1 MALFLFMNFTKNKLY
16 MSSTKKQKFEYSG
29 KLEEYQLYKK
39 NTYTKYEADQYSQYQ
54 NFLYKRALYGL
65 SSLPKNEVEQ
75 MSKQKKIR
83 ISKVNRRAQR
93 VLNEAK
99 QRKVISI
106 TNGIFAKWF
115 PDTKFTNFMLSN
127 TDTDEKVRNTLNFKD
142 LNMHKDEIIRIFI
155 EEGILS
161 SNFLSLKRDPN
172 SLPRL
177 KSV

>member
-1 MALFLFMNFTKNKLY
+1 

-65 SSLPKNEVEQ
+65 SSLPKDEVEQ

-93 VLNEAK
+93 VLNKAK

-106 TNGIFAKWF
+106 TNEIFAKWF
-115 PDTKFTNFMLSN
+115 PDTKFAKFMLGN
-127 TDTDEKVRNTLNFKD
+127 TETDEKVKNTLNFKD
-142 LNMHKDEIIRIFI
+142 LNIHKDEIIRIFI

>member
-65 SSLPKNEVEQ
+65 SSLPKDEVEQ

-115 PDTKFTNFMLSN
+115 PDTKFAKFMLGN
-127 TDTDEKVRNTLNFKD
+127 TETDEKVRNTLNFKD
-142 LNMHKDEIIRIFI
+142 LNIHNDEIIRIFI
-155 EEGILS
+155 EEGFLS
-161 SNFLSLKRDPN
+161 SNFLSLKRNPN

>member
-1 MALFLFMNFTKNKLY
+1 

-39 NTYTKYEADQYSQYQ
+39 NTYTKYETDQYSQYQ

-65 SSLPKNEVEQ
+65 KSLPAAEVEK

-83 ISKVNRRAQR
+83 IQRVNRRAQR

-106 TNGIFAKWF
+106 TNKMFANWF
-115 PDTKFTNFMLSN
+115 PNTKFTKFTLGN
-127 TDTDEKVRNTLNFKD
+127 TDTDIKVRNTLNFKD
-142 LNMHKDEIIRIFI
+142 LNIDKHEIIRIFM

-161 SNFLSLKRDPN
+161 SNFLSLTRDPN
-172 SLPRL
+172 QLPRL
-177 KSV
+177 KNV

>member
-1 MALFLFMNFTKNKLY
+1 

-65 SSLPKNEVEQ
+65 SSLPVEEVEK

-99 QRKVISI
+99 QRKVITL
-106 TNGIFAKWF
+106 TNKLFAKWF
-115 PDTKFTNFMLSN
+115 PDTNFTKFMLGN
-127 TDTDEKVRNTLNFKD
+127 IETDEKVRNTLNFKD
-142 LNMHKDEIIRIFI
+142 LNIDKHEIVRIFI

-161 SNFLSLKRDPN
+161 SNFLSLTRDPN

>member
-1 MALFLFMNFTKNKLY
+1 

-39 NTYTKYEADQYSQYQ
+39 NTYAKYEADQYSQYQ

-106 TNGIFAKWF
+106 TNEIFAKWF
-115 PDTKFTNFMLSN
+115 PDTKFAKFMLGN
-127 TDTDEKVRNTLNFKD
+127 TETDEKVRNTLNFKD
-142 LNMHKDEIIRIFI
+142 LNIQKDEIIRIFI

>member
-1 MALFLFMNFTKNKLY
+1 

-65 SSLPKNEVEQ
+65 SSLPKDEVEQ

-99 QRKVISI
+99 QKKVITI
-106 TNGIFAKWF
+106 TNEIFAKWF
-115 PDTKFTNFMLSN
+115 PDTKFAKFMLGN
-127 TDTDEKVRNTLNFKD
+127 TETDEKVRNTLNFKD
-142 LNMHKDEIIRIFI
+142 LNIHKDEIIRIFI

-161 SNFLSLKRDPN
+161 SNFLSLKRNPN

>member
-1 MALFLFMNFTKNKLY
+1 

-65 SSLPKNEVEQ
+65 KSLPAEEVAK
-75 MSKQKKIR
+75 MSKQKQIR
-83 ISKVNRRAQR
+83 IQRVNRRAQR

-106 TNGIFAKWF
+106 TNGLFASWF
-115 PDTKFTNFMLSN
+115 PDTKFTNFMLGN
-127 TDTDEKVRNTLNFKD
+127 TDTDFKVKNTINFKD
-142 LNMHKDEIIRIFI
+142 LNIDKHEIVRIFI

-161 SNFLSLKRDPN
+161 SNFLSLTRDPN
-172 SLPRL
+172 QLPRL
-177 KSV
+177 KSNV